1 MKESKITVNYSE
13 ALLLAAALT
22 HFLRNENIG
31 PEDWPDADIDYLIGQ
46 LQEAAENSNRP
57 TTVEGISNHCRKCK
71 SVDHCI
77 GHATNHPTDMIRCPC
92 YGLLKLCVERSKENA
107 ED

>member
-1 MKESKITVNYSE
+1 MKKSNITVNYSE

-46 LQEAAENSNRP
+46 LQEAVENL
-57 TTVEGISNHCRKCK
+57 EG
-71 SVDHCI
+71 D
-77 GHATNHPTDMIRCPC
+77 
-92 YGLLKLCVERSKENA
+92 Y
-107 ED
+107 